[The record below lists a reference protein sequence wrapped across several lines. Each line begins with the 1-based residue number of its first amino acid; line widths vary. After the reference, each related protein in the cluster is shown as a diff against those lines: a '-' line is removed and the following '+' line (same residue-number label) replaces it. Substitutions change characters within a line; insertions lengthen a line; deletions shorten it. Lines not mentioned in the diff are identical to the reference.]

1 MNSKGIGLM
10 LVGAVAGF
18 AAGFFVGKKRTE
30 KIKEEE
36 IQSILDEW
44 HSEKDKNKESK
55 QISENTEN
63 VEEHQGEEEGSDDDE
78 EEAEL
83 PPHLRDIYRPP
94 TSYIREV
101 GTNPSKTANI
111 ELIEEDDFG
120 QYEDDMGLAYET
132 EFMYYYADGVLA
144 TDDNEVI
151 TDIEGTIG
159 QDALKHFKKMDEFW
173 VRNHDLELDIDVL
186 KSQLTFEEL
195 KQREAT
201 YDVE

>member
-1 MNSKGIGLM
+1 MNKGIGFM
-10 LVGAVAGF
+10 LVGVVVGF

-36 IQSILDEW
+36 IKSILDEW
-44 HSEKDKNKESK
+44 HNEKNKAKEPR
-55 QISENTEN
+55 ENTEKEN
-63 VEEHQGEEEGSDDDE
+63 VEEHHSEEEDSDDDE
-78 EEAEL
+78 EAAEL
-83 PPHLRDIYRPP
+83 PPHLRSIYRPP
-94 TSYIREV
+94 TSYIQEV

-120 QYEDDMGLAYET
+120 QYEDDQGLSYET

-144 TDDNEVI
+144 TDDNEVVR
-151 TDIEGTIG
+151 DIEGTIG

-173 VRNHDLELDIDVL
+173 VRNHDLELDINVM
-186 KSQLTFEEL
+186 KSLSTFEEL
-195 KQREAT
+195 KKREPT